1 MSTAAW
7 TPQRAAEYLGER
19 GMFGMQPGLERITA
33 LLDELNNPHE
43 TFRTIHIVGTNGKS
57 STARFSAHL
66 LAERGLLAGAY
77 VSPHLIG
84 FEERV
89 LLPHGSGVRQATPEE
104 FALAVGEVAEAAAKV
119 ELGFA
124 DGEIVTQFEL
134 VTAAAFVLLE
144 RHGAIAAAIEAGLG
158 GRHDATNVFEDCVV
172 GLNSVGLDHTQW
184 LGETIEQIAAE
195 KLAVVEE
202 GDQLVVASGQQPELA
217 TLIGEA
223 AARSGQQLI
232 EAPDRPIA
240 DGLEMVSAGDF
251 QLKNLAL
258 AEACVAALLGSHS
271 ADAVRRV
278 AANVTVPGRLF
289 KIADEPET
297 WLDAAHNPAGVEAL
311 MPEIERIS
319 AGRRVV
325 AVVGLLADK
334 NAQAMVAAMLSHVD
348 TLIATS
354 PENPRALAA
363 AHLGEVAVACGHQDV
378 RVVEDPRAALQAAKH
393 AAAPDAVVIA
403 TGSVHLVGD
412 LLSEPG
418 QRTVTA
424 L

>member
-1 MSTAAW
+1 MSAMQW
-7 TPQRAAEYLGER
+7 TPRRADEYLGER
-19 GMFGMQPGLERITA
+19 GMFGMQPGLKRITA
-33 LLDELNNPHE
+33 LLGELGNPHE
-43 TFRTIHIVGTNGKS
+43 TFRAIHIVGTNGKS

-66 LAERGLLAGAY
+66 LADRGLLAGGY

-89 LLPHGSGVRQATPEE
+89 LLPHGGGVRQATPEE

-119 ELGFA
+119 EREFSE
-124 DGEIVTQFEL
+124 GELVTQFEL

-144 RHGAIAAAIEAGLG
+144 RHGAMAAAIEAGMG

-172 GLNSVGLDHTQW
+172 GLSSVGLDHTQW

-202 GDQLVVASGQQPELA
+202 GDQLVVAFGQQPELA
-217 TLIGEA
+217 ELIEA
-223 AARSGQQLI
+223 AAVRSGQQLI
-232 EAPDRPIA
+232 EAP
-240 DGLEMVSAGDF
+240 GLPLAEGIKMASAGKF
-251 QLKNLAL
+251 QLRNLAL
-258 AEACVAALLGSHS
+258 AESCVAALLGSHS
-271 ADAVRRV
+271 EDSVRRV
-278 AANVTVPGRLF
+278 GSSVTVPGRLF
-289 KIADEPET
+289 KIADQPET
-297 WLDAAHNPAGVEAL
+297 WLDAAHNPAGIEAL

-325 AVVGLLADK
+325 GVIGLLADK
-334 NAQAMVAAMLSHVD
+334 DAQAMVAAMLSHVD
-348 TLIATS
+348 TLITTS

-363 AHLGEVAVACGHQDV
+363 SVLGEIAVACGHEDV
-378 RVVEDPRAALQAAKH
+378 RVIEDPREALQAARR
-393 AAAPDAVVIA
+393 AAASGAIVIA

-412 LLSEPG
+412 MLSEPG